1 MTLGMMGAFL
11 YPNIPSVGAS
21 RFTFCQLVYDGQ
33 WDARPSFPE
42 RLLSSVEMRT
52 SVSVSKKR
60 ETVRALDDRLF
71 SYPFLYLGGEG
82 GFTPFSPAERG
93 RLRKYID
100 LGGTILVDDNSGDNH
115 SAFDRCVREE
125 FAQIV
130 PSKPLSRIPFS
141 HAVYKSFYLLYST
154 PGRKIIQNFLEG
166 ITFEDEDRTP
176 VIYSRNDLGGALSVD
191 EFGRWSYACVP
202 GGEYQRELSARL
214 GVNIIIY
221 ALTGNYKTDQ
231 VHEPFI
237 KRRQRAL

>member
-1 MTLGMMGAFL
+1 MFPDAL
-11 YPNIPSVGAS
+11 VAS
-21 RFTFCQLVYDGQ
+21 AARFAFCQLVYDGH
-33 WDARPSFPE
+33 WDSRSSFPE
-42 RLLSSVEMRT
+42 RLLSLVEMRT
-52 SVSVSKKR
+52 SVSVSKER
-60 ETVRALDDRLF
+60 VTVRALDDRLF
-71 SYPFLYLGGEG
+71 DYPFLYFGGEG
-82 GFTPFSPAERG
+82 GFTPFSTAERV

-100 LGGTILVDDNSGDNH
+100 LGGTILIDDNSGEIH
-115 SAFDRCVREE
+115 SAFDRGVREE
-125 FAQIV
+125 LSQIV
-130 PSKPLSRIPFS
+130 PAKPLSQIPS
-141 HAVYKSFYLLYST
+141 NHTIYKSFYILYST

-202 GGEYQRELSARL
+202 GGEYQRELSVRL
-214 GVNIIIY
+214 GVNIVLY